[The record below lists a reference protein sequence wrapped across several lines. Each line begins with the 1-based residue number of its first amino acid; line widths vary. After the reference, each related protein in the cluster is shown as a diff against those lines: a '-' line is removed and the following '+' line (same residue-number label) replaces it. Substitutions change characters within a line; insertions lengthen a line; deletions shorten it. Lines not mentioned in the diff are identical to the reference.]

1 MNKNLPTRIVV
12 NKREF
17 HCVLDLTM
25 AYIGG
30 KWKSIILWYLRE
42 DKKRFGELRKLI
54 PDITERM
61 LTLQLREL
69 EKDGL
74 VERKVF
80 AEVPPKVEYKLTGL
94 GNSIIPVVEEMAKWG
109 KLIAGLEARGKIPC
123 KEAKKR
129 KKQPSI

>member
-1 MNKNLPTRIVV
+1 MKINKTELLVV
-12 NKREF
+12 NNKEY

-30 KWKSIILWYLRE
+30 KWKSIILWYLRD

-61 LTLQLREL
+61 LTLQLRGL

-74 VERKVF
+74 VDRKIF
-80 AEVPPKVEYKLTGL
+80 AVVPPKVEYKLTGL
-94 GNSIIPVVEEMAKWG
+94 GISIIPVVEEMAKWG
-109 KLIAGLEARGKIPC
+109 KMIARIQGKGKSPC
-123 KEAKKR
+123 KGSSKNKK
-129 KKQPSI
+129 

>member
-1 MNKNLPTRIVV
+1 MKKSKPDHLVV
-12 NKREF
+12 NSKEY

-30 KWKSIILWYLRE
+30 KWKCIIMWYLKD

-61 LTLQLREL
+61 LTLQLRDL

-74 VERKVF
+74 VDRKIF
-80 AEVPPKVEYKLTGL
+80 AEVPPKVEYKLTVL
-94 GNSIIPVVEEMAKWG
+94 GRSIIPVVEEMAKWG
-109 KLIAGLEARGKIPC
+109 MMIAEIQGKGESPC
-123 KEAKKR
+123 QGVKK
-129 KKQPSI
+129 KV